1 MEKGIFREYDIR
13 GIADTELT
21 DETIYKI
28 GRAYAKLLDEK
39 TDSDDRAVC
48 LGWDVRDSSQRIRKQ
63 IRDALVDSGVDVHEI
78 GMVPTP
84 VVYFTG
90 LYNDLDGAIQITGS
104 HNPSEYNGLK
114 MMVGEETLFGEAIQR
129 LQSFAE
135 VGDFEDRST
144 GEVVEQTEAVDQY
157 VDWIK
162 GDINPGDKD
171 LKVALDCG
179 NGAASLLAERLVEE
193 VFGAEIV
200 PLYCEPNPDF
210 PNHHPDPT
218 VEKNLEDLIATVQKQ
233 DCDIGIAYD
242 GDGDRI
248 GVVDDSGSIIWG
260 DMLMVLLSRSV
271 LNETPGATII
281 GEVKC
286 SQLLF
291 DDIAERGGEP
301 IMGRVGHSLIK
312 QKLKETGAELAGE
325 MSGHIFFNDR
335 FFGFDDALYATCRV
349 LEILSRSEGSLSEQ
363 LADLPE
369 VYSTPEIREPCD
381 PALKFKIPSIVAD
394 YFSKDFEVNTI
405 DGARINFGQGWGLV
419 RASNTQ
425 AVLVLRVEAETPEY
439 KDQYLERIRA
449 AVEEAKETLV
459 D

>member
-218 VEKNLEDLIATVQKQ
+218 VEENLEDLIATVQKQ

-349 LEILSRSEGSLSEQ
+349 LEILSRN
-363 LADLPE
+363 
-369 VYSTPEIREPCD
+369 
-381 PALKFKIPSIVAD
+381 LKFPQSSQIISQRTSRLIRSMGLESISVRDGDSSVRVIPRRCLSCESRPRPRNVKISTWNG
-394 YFSKDFEVNTI
+394 F
-405 DGARINFGQGWGLV
+405 V
-419 RASNTQ
+419 RRS
-425 AVLVLRVEAETPEY
+425 RRP
-439 KDQYLERIRA
+439 RRP
-449 AVEEAKETLV
+449 
-459 D
+459 